1 MFPDPE
7 EFNPLRWLKP
17 EFPTYKEP
25 LTQYPNI
32 INMTQFGYGHRT
44 CMGQTVTEADLIAGI
59 GSVAWAF
66 NIGKEPNSRAVRH
79 RKIMSMA
86 KASIS
91 SEELATGMSE
101 HSSDDEDGIPRTPIG
116 AFPVPHPEEIREELT
131 AKMEKE
137 RIAKRQA
144 ELEADPTLDFSI
156 LLIAKPSPFKFCMTV
171 RDEKKAQII
180 RELFSEQKAKG
191 EFVPAKDYCKLI
203 TEHSVSKNIHL
214 LTVYLRG
221 PKPR

>member
-1 MFPDPE
+1 
-7 EFNPLRWLKP
+7 
-17 EFPTYKEP
+17 
-25 LTQYPNI
+25 
-32 INMTQFGYGHRT
+32 MTQFGYGHRT

-66 NIGKEPNSRAVRH
+66 DISKEPNSRAVRH
-79 RKIMSMA
+79 RKIMSNA

-91 SEELATGMSE
+91 SEELITGMSE

-116 AFPVPHPEEIREELT
+116 AFPPTHPEEIKEEHV
-131 AKMEKE
+131 KKVEKE

-171 RDEKKAQII
+171 RDEKKAEII
-180 RELFSEQKAKG
+180 RDLYRDQKAKG
-191 EFVPAKDYCKLI
+191 EFVPAMNYCK
-203 TEHSVSKNIHL
+203 
-214 LTVYLRG
+214 
-221 PKPR
+221 